1 MVSLLVKKKKLP
13 GQFPAGWEELVTR
26 EPLYSKYWEELDP
39 FSVEERAWT
48 RKI

>member
-1 MVSLLVKKKKLP
+1 MVSLLVKKKLP
-13 GQFPAGWEELVTR
+13 GQFPAGWKELVTR

-48 RKI
+48 GKI